1 MGVIQSEIT
10 DKALPLIQNGMS
22 LKEVFEKLNISIAT
36 LSTYLPYGNRVYSR
50 ENRTN
55 EKQYKERQKNA
66 ANKQVHK
73 AEIRK
78 ETMIKQNTAPSK
90 VYHLHL
96 ELKGTKYNTVLY
108 EYERAFESVSRD
120 ILVPENYSLHALHY
134 AIQKMF
140 GWQNSYLHHFRFSE
154 DLMDKLISNS
164 YKTYSRLCGNY
175 FRFPYDDEKLN
186 DIYWDDDYREG
197 ISFKT
202 WLRTKY
208 SCFNSY
214 LGSYEHYN
222 ASQAAADKF
231 YETHPVLRI
240 GATFEEHC
248 NGIKKDEIVKIK

>member
-1 MGVIQSEIT
+1 MNISRTKVRKILITMGVIQSEIA

-22 LKEVFEKLNISIAT
+22 LKEIFEKLNISIAT
-36 LSTYLPYGNRVYSR
+36 LSNYLPYGNRVYSR

-55 EKQYKERQKNA
+55 DAIRSKQYKERQKNA

-73 AEIRK
+73 AETRK

-108 EYERAFESVSRD
+108 EYGRAFESVSRD
-120 ILVPENYSLHALHY
+120 ILVSENYSLHALHY

-164 YKTYSRLCGNY
+164 YKTYSRLVVSISAFLTMMKSLMTSTGMMTA
-175 FRFPYDDEKLN
+175 EKEEALKPGLGQSTAVSTAIWEAMN
-186 DIYWDDDYREG
+186 TIMLL
-197 ISFKT
+197 K
-202 WLRTKY
+202 LQLM
-208 SCFNSY
+208 NSMKHTRY
-214 LGSYEHYN
+214 LE
-222 ASQAAADKF
+222 
-231 YETHPVLRI
+231 
-240 GATFEEHC
+240 
-248 NGIKKDEIVKIK
+248 